1 MKIATDGK
9 FSVTLCLSIFL
20 LLFSLNQPVTHAAGY
35 TYGDYYNNNLTNT
48 TVGSTQGPS
57 ISGKGDKI
65 AFWSNTVSL
74 GSNGT
79 SKEIFIWTSPSTITI
94 ISSSYSGQ
102 GDVDNT
108 LPSINFTGDRV
119 TYIKDTGAST
129 NKFLMLW
136 KSNESTAKIAEAGS
150 GKVIDSCKI
159 SGNGTKVVFRGN
171 KDFIGTDTSYE
182 LYLWEDG
189 SGVTTKIT
197 STNSATAPDIG
208 FSISYDGTLV
218 ALVTKE
224 NTATAFSGKNPDGN
238 YELYLWNKSNSSTTQ
253 IASSSGG
260 IGSIEP
266 SVTSY
271 TISTTTGTT
280 SMTKIAFSSDRNFVV
295 NNNPDNNAEIFLWT
309 IYGSYTSTNT
319 GSYTQI
325 TSTSVSGGACRNPQI
340 SRDGK
345 FVTFVSNVDILSGGT
360 SKFTPSTSAIFVWN
374 ANGVITQVNSSG
386 DNPVIASYTGLK
398 ENDTIQY
405 GPRIAYYSTVD
416 GSDDIY
422 LATSTIPVPATSRW
436 GLIIL
441 ILVLVSL
448 AVFMLKRRRQTT
460 KGEV

>member
-1 MKIATDGK
+1 MRMEMRGEVIIG
-9 FSVTLCLSIFL
+9 LCLCM
-20 LLFSLNQPVTHAAGY
+20 LLFFCPVPQAADY
-35 TYGDYYNNNLTNT
+35 TYGDYYNKQLTTTSTGNT
-48 TVGSTQGPS
+48 RDPS

-65 AFWSNTVSL
+65 VFWSDQDIVGNGNNTNQV
-74 GSNGT
+74 
-79 SKEIFIWTSPSTITI
+79 FIWTSPSGFTQ
-94 ISSSYSGQ
+94 ISSNDPGLA
-102 GDVDNT
+102 DVNNT
-108 LPSINFTGDRV
+108 LPSINFTGNRV
-119 TYIKDTGAST
+119 AYIKLTWAM
-129 NKFLMLW
+129 FAEYLMLW
-136 KSNESTAKIAEAGS
+136 KSNESTEIIAIGAFTD
-150 GKVIDSCKI
+150 IDSCKI
-159 SGNGTKVVFRGN
+159 SGNGTKVAFRADQ
-171 KDFIGTDTSYE
+171 DFIGGLDDSYQ

-189 SGVTTKIT
+189 LGVTTKIT
-197 STNSATAPDIG
+197 STRSSYPPDTS
-208 FSISYDGTLV
+208 FSISYDGTL
-218 ALVTKE
+218 AAFATQE
-224 NTATAFSGKNPDGN
+224 NNSPYSGTGN
-238 YELYLWNKSNSSTTQ
+238 TYRIYMWNKSGSTLAPITNTT
-253 IASSSGG
+253 SGT
-260 IGSIEP
+260 GSIEP
-266 SVTSY
+266 SITSY

-280 SMTKIAFSSDRNFVV
+280 SMTKIAFSSDRDLLVGK
-295 NNNPDNNAEIFLWT
+295 NPDNNPEIFLWT

-448 AVFMLKRRRQTT
+448 AVFMLIRKRRSAR
-460 KGEV
+460 GEA